1 MVHRAI
7 RYAVSVACLLVSVG
21 PGSAPAL
28 AHHAVAHDLL
38 VSKAPW
44 VVVDLLDSTT
54 ARAYFSL
61 HNRSRHE
68 HRLVRAASPV
78 ATTTTL
84 NASPRANST
93 ESHNALTTI
102 SLPARSNT
110 EFTPAGAYIKLNGV
124 HPGLEPGDRLQ
135 LNLYFQD
142 ESVLRLEAA
151 VRTPTGFP

>member
-54 ARAYFSL
+54 ARAYISL

-78 ATTTTL
+78 ATTTTVHE
-84 NASPRANST
+84 SSGTSST
-93 ESHNALTTI
+93 SSYGTRTTVP
-102 SLPARSNT
+102 LPARSNT
-110 EFTPAGAYIKLNGV
+110 DFTPAGAYINLKGV
-124 HPGLEPGDRLQ
+124 HPGLQPGDRLQ

-151 VRTPTGFP
+151 VRTPAGFP

>member
-1 MVHRAI
+1 MRQVFRS
-7 RYAVSVACLLVSVG
+7 AVAAACLLVSVG

-38 VSKAPW
+38 VTKAPW

-61 HNRSRHE
+61 RNRSRHE
-68 HRLVRAASPV
+68 HRLIRATSPV

-84 NASPRANST
+84 NASPRTNSA
-93 ESHNALTTI
+93 ESNNAQTTI

-110 EFTPAGAYIKLNGV
+110 DFTPAGAYIKLKGI

-135 LNLYFQD
+135 LNLHFQD

-151 VRTPTGFP
+151 VRTPAGFP